1 MGKSCCVNTKH
12 DMMTEMDNRKKQKR
26 NTKVD
31 KQLVAGVGAVPDDHL
46 TASSQSTQDPY
57 AMGGIDMH
65 GMNQRDTYAMRD
77 SMVNSYMEPEKTE
90 PIPNGIGVK
99 EVKSIVKEQQV
110 EQ

>member
-46 TASSQSTQDPY
+46 TASS
-57 AMGGIDMH
+57 
-65 GMNQRDTYAMRD
+65 
-77 SMVNSYMEPEKTE
+77 
-90 PIPNGIGVK
+90 
-99 EVKSIVKEQQV
+99 
-110 EQ
+110 